1 MKVFAGID
9 MTGNPLLLL
18 AVMCWLSG
26 LQLVSLG
33 LLGEMTT
40 RTYFNKAGRRPYVIQ
55 KIWNGESREA
65 QSARR
70 AA

>member
-1 MKVFAGID
+1 MKGAGID

-33 LLGEMTT
+33 LLGELST
-40 RTYFNKAGRRPYVIQ
+40 RTYFTKTGRRPYVIQ
-55 KIWNGESREA
+55 TIWNGEGDDAHS
-65 QSARR
+65 SRR